1 VQGLPLMRRG
11 ASVLAAFA
19 FMASLLSCSSK
30 PDPNTLVMVI
40 ESSPANLDPRVGV
53 DAQSERID
61 NLIFDD
67 LLSRGDNLDVA
78 PGLAERWEI
87 PDPLTYIFHLH
98 HGVRFHDG
106 RLLTS
111 RDVKWTFD
119 SLMQGKVRSTKA
131 GVYRFV
137 DHIDAPDDFT
147 VIFHMKEPS
156 ATLLW
161 NLSDGAI
168 GIVPYGSGNETAAH
182 PIGSGPFKFVS
193 SETDKEV
200 ILERNGDYWGEKA
213 KLARVRFAVVPDA
226 TTRALELRKGSG
238 DATINALTPDTVSA
252 LERDPALAVERAPGT
267 VLAYLGFNLRDP
279 TLKDVRVRQAIAYA
293 LDRRPMIEYLWR
305 GEAQPASSIL
315 PPQSWAYDGD
325 VPLYD
330 HDPDKARTLLDAA
343 GYPATNGVRFHIA
356 MKTSTDENTRLMVAV
371 MQQQL
376 REVGIAL
383 DIRSFEFATFFN
395 DVTHGAFQMYGLR
408 WIGGNEDPDI
418 FEYAFHSA
426 KFPPNGANRG
436 FYSDPRVD
444 ELIDQARRE
453 VDPKM
458 RKPIYAEV
466 QRILAEDLPYIDL
479 WYLDNVLVHNKR
491 VLNLKLN
498 PAGNYDFLRTAELAR
513 AGN

>member
-1 VQGLPLMRRG
+1 MGRAPLF
-11 ASVLAAFA
+11 LAALA
-19 FMASLLSCSSK
+19 LTAYLLSCSSQA
-30 PDPNTLVMVI
+30 DPSTLVMLI
-40 ESSPANLDPRVGV
+40 EFSPTNLDPRVGV

-106 RLLTS
+106 RPLTS

-119 SLMQGKVRSTKA
+119 SLLQGKVRSTKA
-131 GVYRFV
+131 AVYRFV
-137 DHIDAPDDFT
+137 DHIDAPEDDT

-168 GIVPYGSGNETAAH
+168 GIVPYGTGNEITGH

-193 SETDKEV
+193 AETDKEV
-200 ILERNGDYWGEKA
+200 IIERNDDYWGEKA
-213 KLARVRFAVVPDA
+213 KLARVRFTVVPDA
-226 TTRALELRKGSG
+226 TTQALELRKRSA
-238 DATINALTPDTVSA
+238 DLTINSLTPDTVLA
-252 LERDPALAVERAPGT
+252 LQREPFLAVEHAPGT
-267 VLAYLGFNLRDP
+267 EIQYLGFNLRDP
-279 TLKDVRVRQAIAYA
+279 ILKDVRVRQAIAYA
-293 LDRRPMIEYLWR
+293 LDRRPMIQYLW
-305 GEAQPASSIL
+305 GGWAQPARSVL
-315 PPQSWAYDGD
+315 PPQSWAYNGN
-325 VPLYD
+325 VPPYD
-330 HDPDKARTLLDAA
+330 HDPGKAGQLLDAA
-343 GYPATNGVRFHIA
+343 GYPEVNGVRFHIT
-356 MKTSTDENTRLMVAV
+356 MKTSTTESTRLMVAV

-376 REVGIAL
+376 REVGIVL
-383 DIRSFEFATFFN
+383 DIRSFESATFLA
-395 DVTHGAFQMYGLR
+395 DVIHGAFQLYGLR

-436 FYSDPRVD
+436 YYSNPRVD
-444 ELIDQARRE
+444 ALIDQARRE
-453 VDPKM
+453 VDPKI

-466 QRILAEDLPYIDL
+466 QRILAEELPYIDL
-479 WYLDNVLVHNKR
+479 WYLDNVLVHNRR
-491 VLNLKLN
+491 VVNLKLN
-498 PAGNYDFLRTAELAR
+498 PAGNYDFLRTAELVSAR
-513 AGN
+513 N